1 MTKTRVPKP
10 SSKATRRQPL
20 RSKKTTTPPGYF
32 ASDES
37 MFTHSII
44 SVISDLEWIA
54 GGFSC
59 KDVAREQF
67 IFDSL
72 KTSNQEENTRNF
84 CESND
89 NIKVEILE
97 DITSPEDDQQI
108 TTNKPDD
115 QQTQCPISI
124 IPAKTEP
131 TPQGKKQS
139 TPADEIFSATK
150 PSNNPGKVLNYYST
164 V

>member
-1 MTKTRVPKP
+1 
-10 SSKATRRQPL
+10 
-20 RSKKTTTPPGYF
+20 
-32 ASDES
+32 

-44 SVISDLEWIA
+44 SAISDWEWIA
-54 GGFSC
+54 GGFPC
-59 KDVAREQF
+59 RDVAREQF

-72 KTSNQEENTRNF
+72 KTSNQEEKTRNF

-97 DITSPEDDQQI
+97 DITSPE
-108 TTNKPDD
+108 DD

-139 TPADEIFSATK
+139 TPADETFSATK